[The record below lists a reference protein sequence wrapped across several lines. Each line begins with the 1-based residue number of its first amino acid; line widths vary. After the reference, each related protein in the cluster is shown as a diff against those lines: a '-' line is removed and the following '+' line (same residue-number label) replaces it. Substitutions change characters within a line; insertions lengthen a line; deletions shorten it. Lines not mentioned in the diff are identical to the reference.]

1 VLEDLLKREDVISFI
16 KDIKI
21 NERYNKKSSEN
32 FSSNFYVSSEAALLI
47 FYDALFK
54 FKIIINDIY
63 LFDEYITQLEKL
75 YKKLDKFQD
84 VEIGINK
91 LICKMVSVKL
101 SIKDI
106 NDVSSRKELITYIY
120 NKYILEGYFIHGIN
134 SSYTKKIK
142 ENGFIPEIYDN
153 YYNRFIEVNKIF
165 AKYNVIKIIDKDF
178 TNIKVYFTDDFVTGC
193 YYSIYSPM
201 YFYNFL
207 YNTEYFGKSSRPDG
221 YLIDDYNACIGNL
234 KRFMSNNMFNEK
246 DKKFI
251 LDLVSDQWRL
261 LHRRNKKISLM
272 LVKRKRINKEYISLY
287 DYLNDKSDV
296 YDVIDRLLNGKH
308 NNVSYNDFLNS
319 EDIEIIELDGMDSK
333 ANDLVV
339 EIEEDYDVA
348 LYKEEEIGTEFLNV
362 YGKASVFIL
371 LGAIFISLGVIIT
384 IFMILRGMLL

>member
-1 VLEDLLKREDVISFI
+1 
-16 KDIKI
+16 
-21 NERYNKKSSEN
+21 
-32 FSSNFYVSSEAALLI
+32 
-47 FYDALFK
+47 
-54 FKIIINDIY
+54 
-63 LFDEYITQLEKL
+63 
-75 YKKLDKFQD
+75 
-84 VEIGINK
+84 
-91 LICKMVSVKL
+91 
-101 SIKDI
+101 
-106 NDVSSRKELITYIY
+106 
-120 NKYILEGYFIHGIN
+120 
-134 SSYTKKIK
+134 
-142 ENGFIPEIYDN
+142 
-153 YYNRFIEVNKIF
+153 
-165 AKYNVIKIIDKDF
+165 
-178 TNIKVYFTDDFVTGC
+178 
-193 YYSIYSPM
+193 
-201 YFYNFL
+201 
-207 YNTEYFGKSSRPDG
+207 
-221 YLIDDYNACIGNL
+221 
-234 KRFMSNNMFNEK
+234 MFNEK